1 MKVKSTV
8 LLGLIL
14 FICLLCGVSL
24 MAHLNSKQ
32 DEWRPSDIYSTLG
45 GSRGNYFTTVSY
57 GAGASSTT
65 SMPVLSHSGSLFNHG
80 AAFSYAHAGVPVSQ
94 SPIANTAAPQ
104 GGLYLTSSAEVR
116 TFGGGSNAV
125 VSVNGGSAQ
134 MAPVSPI
141 ASVNGMNMSSSLS
154 TASQLAAGAGL
165 QMPTNMLSGLPSGDI
180 AMAAYAGIGSGSAG
194 RMGLGGRQEAPGSN
208 ANAWLNWL
216 YQNGLGYGTNNG
228 DGTYGFTY
236 SDLRA
241 AYDAYIASGAWKGMW
256 NEPPTFEDW
265 LSWFADGSFSIGGKT
280 LYWIATPIGDAWVLL
295 LFAIAYVAWVIVHRR
310 KLAK

>member
-80 AAFSYAHAGVPVSQ
+80 AAFSYAHAGVSVSQ

-116 TFGGGSNAV
+116 TFGGGSNAA

-180 AMAAYAGIGSGSAG
+180 AMAASAGIGYGSSGQMGISG
-194 RMGLGGRQEAPGSN
+194 RRDVPGIGGK
-208 ANAWLNWL
+208 W
-216 YQNGLGYGTNNG
+216 
-228 DGTYGFTY
+228 
-236 SDLRA
+236 
-241 AYDAYIASGAWKGMW
+241 
-256 NEPPTFEDW
+256 EDW
-265 LSWFADGSFSIGGKT
+265 LGTEWSGGSNQITYQDLLDLYAKMTGDTDFSNQEQWNAFLVWFESNQSN
-280 LYWIATPIGDAWVLL
+280 DAFRWHWAPVSDAVPFVLL
-295 LFAIAYVAWVIVHRR
+295 LCVMYAIVVYIRTR
-310 KLAK
+310 KTKEAELKNNLKIQK